1 MKKIYKNLLFFILLI
16 LFCIFLYIIYL
27 LWPENIVNYI
37 WVQNTYLFIFIYWL
51 IAWVF
56 FLTATSFYISLGTFV
71 IWWANLYL
79 LAFIASFSLTLWDTL
94 FYFFWKKSR
103 KLSKESN
110 FNKKIEKFTNRIKNK
125 SDTIIFMF
133 IFFYWSFLPLPND
146 IPWYALGL
154 LNYPL
159 KKIIFAIFFWNF
171 VYCIIIWLLA
181 INWFMKLT

>member
-27 LWPENIVNYI
+27 LGPENIVNYI
-37 WVQNTYLFIFIYWL
+37 GVQNTYLFIFIYGL
-51 IAWVF
+51 IAGVF

-71 IWWANLYL
+71 IGGANLYL
-79 LAFIASFSLTLWDTL
+79 LAFIASFSLTLGDTL
-94 FYFFWKKSR
+94 FYFFGKKSR

-133 IFFYWSFLPLPND
+133 IFFYWSFFAFTKGYTLICFRFIKLPFEKNNICNIFLKFC
-146 IPWYALGL
+146 L
-154 LNYPL
+154 LYNNMIACY
-159 KKIIFAIFFWNF
+159 
-171 VYCIIIWLLA
+171 
-181 INWFMKLT
+181 